1 MKTGHKIVDE
11 ISNLNYKGNT
21 IPNTW
26 YSHIKRKTEKGNFK
40 TDLLAVNILAD
51 IIFWY
56 RAYEERD
63 EETGRTLSFN
73 KKFKEDMYQKWYKSW
88 EEMFGVT
95 KRQIRNSIR
104 LLIDFDLIRREIR
117 TIKTKNGLILTGVTF
132 FEPNP
137 KRIEYINNAIPDK
150 DRPLYE
156 IVYTPIQNCK
166 GGSTK
171 KEGGHDNFVHH
182 TKITTENPTES
193 STNTCTPDFKKSDD
207 VGCNVSDAQD
217 MENPFFKKYKEI
229 KNKIE
234 NKKYLELK
242 NTKNQN
248 IGNIKKFN
256 RRSERKGIKLGDEEI
271 FAALKVYNEL
281 DRDDHP
287 FLFEY
292 IEHESQLWDFS
303 KTKNPAAVTA
313 QFVLECLDNAPT
325 FLHFCKLRKNGD
337 LNEEIRHCTVELK
350 NTPSN
355 NENKT
360 LLEMAMEMSPPSY

>member
-1 MKTGHKIVDE
+1 VKTGHKIVDE

-207 VGCNVSDAQD
+207 VGCNVSDAQG

-229 KNKIE
+229 KNIIK
-234 NKKYLELK
+234 NKKYEKLK
-242 NTKNQN
+242 NTKNKN
-248 IGNIKKFN
+248 IGDIKKFN
-256 RRSERKGIKLGDEEI
+256 RGQDRLGNKDPIEI
-271 FAALKVYNEL
+271 SAALKIYDEIDLQEHSLLV
-281 DRDDHP
+281 
-287 FLFEY
+287 EY
-292 IEHESQLWDFS
+292 IKHETKLWDYS
-303 KTKNPAAVTA
+303 NTENVN
-313 QFVLECLDNAPT
+313 FVRGIFIIECVYQADT
-325 FLHFCKLRKNGD
+325 FLHFCALKEKGI
-337 LNEEIRHCTVELK
+337 LNIELK
-350 NTPSN
+350 NIPKKAQKKKGS
-355 NENKT
+355 
-360 LLEMAMEMSPPSY
+360 LLDQWRAQA

>member
-1 MKTGHKIVDE
+1 MKPIKYNFYTKEDSSIRRIHTELATE
-11 ISNLNYKGNT
+11 IGFNESIILLQFDHLINVENNYKIYEGRYWTYDSIKNLQDKFFPFWGTTT
-21 IPNTW
+21 IKKTIKNLESKNLIIKANYNKAGFDKTNW
-26 YSHIKRKTEKGNFK
+26 YTVNYEEAAKLKSIIIGYKDEKGCAQPLVGKCPTNSQ
-40 TDLLAVNILAD
+40 DLTN
-51 IIFWY
+51 
-56 RAYEERD
+56 D
-63 EETGRTLSFN
+63 ESESDHPIPETSS
-73 KKFKEDMYQKWYKSW
+73 EKSS
-88 EEMFGVT
+88 ET
-95 KRQIRNSIR
+95 
-104 LLIDFDLIRREIR
+104 
-117 TIKTKNGLILTGVTF
+117 
-132 FEPNP
+132 
-137 KRIEYINNAIPDK
+137 
-150 DRPLYE
+150 
-156 IVYTPIQNCK
+156 
-166 GGSTK
+166 
-171 KEGGHDNFVHH
+171 
-182 TKITTENPTES
+182 S
-193 STNTCTPDFKKSDD
+193 SCTSDFKKSDD